1 MYTLHCLDRRTR
13 MTITKDQLVDMLN
26 MMVASDVIVD
36 TPFVVGHKDNYNTTL
51 HIRKDVTSLERK
63 RKDYRY

>member
-1 MYTLHCLDRRTR
+1 